1 MRYCRWDRSLDQL
14 LMLALPTSLD
24 SDAAMLVFHTATFST
39 VLLFSIAI
47 LIKYASLSFRLG
59 VMYQT

>member
-1 MRYCRWDRSLDQL
+1 
-14 LMLALPTSLD
+14 MLALPTSLD